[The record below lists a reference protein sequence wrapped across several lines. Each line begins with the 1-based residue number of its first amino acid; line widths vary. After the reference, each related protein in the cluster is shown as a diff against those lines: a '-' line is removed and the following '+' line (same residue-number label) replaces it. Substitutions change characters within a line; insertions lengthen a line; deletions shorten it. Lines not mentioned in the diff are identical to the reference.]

1 MSNLQIL
8 SNSIRQLDN
17 LYSLTDLHK
26 ASGGEQKHK
35 PALFLS
41 NQQTKDL
48 IAEVEQESKVGIPTL
63 AVKTVR
69 GGKNPSSYA
78 CEELVLAY
86 ATWISPK
93 FHLIVLRAFLA
104 MHRNEPKQLALPNP
118 EKIYSFEHREQDLQE
133 IAWDWFAL
141 VKCVEFTNY
150 LIPALDNIQSKFAA
164 QAHSIVSEYGS
175 MLRRHQPLIQ
185 KLTADFKVEMWGD
198 ENWSRVLPTIR
209 DNNVLHPKRR
219 LGGF

>member
-1 MSNLQIL
+1 MSNLTIL
-8 SNSIRQLDN
+8 NQEIRPYEN
-17 LYSLTDLHK
+17 LFNLNDLHI
-26 ASGGEQKHK
+26 AGGKQRKHQ
-35 PALFLS
+35 PS
-41 NQQTKDL
+41 NFIRLDTTQEL
-48 IAEVEQESKVGIPTL
+48 IKEIEQENQNIK
-63 AVKTVR
+63 AVKIIR
-69 GGKNPSSYA
+69 GTYGGTYV

-93 FHLIVLRAFLA
+93 FHLVVLRAFLA

-118 EKIYSFEHREQDLQE
+118 EKKYPFNLAEHDLQA

-185 KLTADFKVEMWGD
+185 KLTTDFKVEMWGN
-198 ENWSRVLPTIR
+198 ENWNRILPTIR
-209 DNNVLHPKRR
+209 DNDILRPKHR